1 MKKMIIGAVCA
12 ICGLQFVQILLLL
25 ESMNGPLNFLGGSL
39 IVIGVPAFVA
49 GLTLWTKSKI
59 SSRRSH
65 GVTGHK
71 KVLL

>member
-49 GLTLWTKSKI
+49 GLTL
-59 SSRRSH
+59 
-65 GVTGHK
+65 
-71 KVLL
+71 

>member
-25 ESMNGPLNFLGGSL
+25 ESMNGPLNFLGNPL

-49 GLTLWTKSKI
+49 GLTLCLATPSD
-59 SSRRSH
+59 
-65 GVTGHK
+65 VDK
-71 KVLL
+71 K